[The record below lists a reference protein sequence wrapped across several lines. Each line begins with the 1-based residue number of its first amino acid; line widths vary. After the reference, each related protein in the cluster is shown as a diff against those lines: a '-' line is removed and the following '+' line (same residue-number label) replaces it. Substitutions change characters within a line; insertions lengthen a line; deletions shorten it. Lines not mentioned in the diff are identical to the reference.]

1 MLRRVS
7 LSILVASLLVAGCDR
22 KAEPTA
28 DEPSNENSVAPL
40 QATNTTVIAVD
51 TPGPDAGPDATTTVV
66 GVSLTTIVQTGHP
79 SVVEGLARARC
90 EREQRCNNIGFEK
103 SYSTLDACLTKIATD
118 WRDELNRYECPGG
131 FEQKELDECMREI
144 RSEDCSRPFDTLERI
159 VACRSG
165 DICIATP

>member
-1 MLRRVS
+1 MSERITRWVLAACV
-7 LSILVASLLVAGCDR
+7 VVAGCDR
-22 KAEPTA
+22 KTEATLE
-28 DEPSNENSVAPL
+28 ESNTQDNVAPL

-51 TPGPDAGPDATTTVV
+51 TPGLDAGADAGVTVV
-66 GVSLTTIVQTGHP
+66 GVSVTTIAQKGHR
-79 SVVEGLARARC
+79 SVVEGIAKARC

-103 SYSTLDACLTKIATD
+103 PYTSLDACLTKVATD
-118 WRDELNRYECPGG
+118 WRDDLNRYECPGG

-144 RSEDCSRPFDTLERI
+144 RNEDCSRPFDTLERI